1 MGKIEAGMVFP
12 DFGVEEGESMKDQDF
27 LCGMAMGAMVGAVM
41 GAALA
46 PRRKSQVKKAA
57 DKAMRTVGEVMENL
71 SEEMGLR

>member
-1 MGKIEAGMVFP
+1 
-12 DFGVEEGESMKDQDF
+12 MKDQDF